1 LEDALAESHLD
12 HNLGLY
18 LRLCAFRFHH
28 LPHARIYR
36 HEYEQKPLEMLHG
49 QVRLG
54 QGMASGRDQH
64 KSFVKKR
71 DGEETEAHIESI
83 GEEASKMSAEGCEWI
98 CR

>member
-1 LEDALAESHLD
+1 
-12 HNLGLY
+12 
-18 LRLCAFRFHH
+18 
-28 LPHARIYR
+28 
-36 HEYEQKPLEMLHG
+36 
-49 QVRLG
+49 
-54 QGMASGRDQH
+54 MASGRDQH